1 MVVRTRFAPSPTGY
15 MHLGNL
21 RTALYAYCIA
31 KHSQGTFILR
41 IEDTDR
47 KRNVPKAIQVIYD
60 SLKLAGLEYDEGPHK
75 DGGYGP
81 YVQSQRKDLGIYQR
95 QADLLVERGSAYRC
109 FCGKTVDGKGDPIA
123 ATAAPRGA
131 ARPQKAG
138 TRRNVCRSL
147 TPAEI
152 QAHLDAGDPYVIRQR
167 IPDEGATTFHDLV
180 YGDITVKNSLL
191 DEQVLLKSDGFPT
204 YNFANVVDDHLMA
217 ITHVARGVEYL
228 SSTPK
233 YNLLYQAFG
242 WDVPEYIHLP
252 HIVKEGGKKLS
263 KRAGDA
269 SFQDLIAQGFL
280 PEAVVNYIALL
291 GWSPGNDQEYFDLA
305 GLVEVFDPRH
315 INKSKAAFSL
325 PKLEW
330 LNGEHLRQ
338 MAPEKFHL
346 YAGQYYPPA
355 LKAACDTQVIS
366 RMIQTRIKRLTEIP
380 EITRFFLAVEPYDLA
395 LYEHARSKST
405 LESSLR
411 VLKAVI
417 APLSQVQPWSEDAI
431 RQALLDLAAELNMKT
446 GTVMWPVRVALTGL
460 LATPGGAIEIAAAL
474 GLAETLRRIEAA
486 IACLS

>member
-15 MHLGNL
+15 MHIGNL

-47 KRNVPKAIQVIYD
+47 KRNVPRAIQVIYD
-60 SLKLAGLEYDEGPHK
+60 SLRLAGLEYDEGPQK

-95 QADLLVERGSAYRC
+95 QADWLVEHGGAYRC
-109 FCGKTVDGKGDPIA
+109 FCSKSVDGKSSPSAVAG
-123 ATAAPRGA
+123 PRGVPA
-131 ARPQKAG
+131 
-138 TRRNVCRSL
+138 RRNVCRYL
-147 TPAEI
+147 TPAEV
-152 QAHLDAGDPYVIRQR
+152 QAHLDSGDPCVIRQR
-167 IPDEGATTFHDLV
+167 IPDEGVTTFHDLV
-180 YGDITVKNSLL
+180 YGDIAVKNSLL

-233 YNLLYQAFG
+233 YNLLYEAFG
-242 WDVPEYIHLP
+242 WEAPVYIHLP

-263 KRAGDA
+263 KRASDA
-269 SFQDLIAQGFL
+269 SFQDLLAQGFL
-280 PEAVVNYIALL
+280 PEAIVNYIALL
-291 GWSPGNDQEYFDLA
+291 GWSPGNDLEYFDLA
-305 GLVEVFDPRH
+305 SLVALFDPIH

-330 LNGEHLRQ
+330 LNGEHIRQ
-338 MAPEKFHL
+338 IPPEKFHL

-355 LKAACDTQVIS
+355 LKAACDTQVVS
-366 RMIQTRIKRLTEIP
+366 RMIQPRLTRLTSIP
-380 EITRFFLAVEPYDLA
+380 EMTHFLLAVEPYDLV
-395 LYEHARSKST
+395 LYEHAKSKST
-405 LESSLR
+405 LESSRL
-411 VLKAVI
+411 VLKAVL
-417 APLSQVQPWSEDAI
+417 APLRQAQPWSEDVI

-446 GTVMWPVRVALTGL
+446 GVVMWPVRVALSGL
-460 LATPGGAIEIAAAL
+460 LVTPGGAIEIAAAL
-474 GLAETLRRIEAA
+474 GLAETLRRIETA

>member
-15 MHLGNL
+15 MHIGNL

-41 IEDTDR
+41 LEDTDR
-47 KRNVPKAIQVIYD
+47 KRNVPKSIQVIYD

-81 YVQSQRKDLGIYQR
+81 YVQSQRKDQGIYQR
-95 QADLLVERGSAYRC
+95 YADQLVESGSAYRC
-109 FCGKTVDGKGDPIA
+109 FCSPARAVDGKGAPLDA
-123 ATAAPRGA
+123 AGPRGA
-131 ARPQKAG
+131 AA
-138 TRRNVCRSL
+138 RRNVCRSL
-147 TPAEI
+147 TPAEV

-167 IPDEGATTFHDLV
+167 IPDEGVTTFHDLV

-191 DEQVLLKSDGFPT
+191 DEQVLLKSDGYPT

-242 WDVPEYIHLP
+242 WEVPEYIHLP

-269 SFQDLIAQGFL
+269 SFQDLLAQGFL
-280 PEAVVNYIALL
+280 PEAIVNYIALL

-315 INKSKAAFSL
+315 INKSKAAFSM

-338 MAPEKFHL
+338 IPPEKFHV

-355 LKAACDTQVIS
+355 LKAACDTSVVS
-366 RMIQTRIKRLTEIP
+366 RMIQTRLTRLTDIP
-380 EITRFFLAVEPYDLA
+380 GMTRFLLAVEPYDLA
-395 LYEHARSKST
+395 LYEHAKSKST

-411 VLKAVI
+411 VLQTVRPVLA
-417 APLSQVQPWSEDAI
+417 QVQPWSEDAI
-431 RQALLDLAAELNMKT
+431 RQTLLDLAAELNMKT
-446 GTVMWPVRVALTGL
+446 GTVMWPVRIALTGL
-460 LATPGGAIEIAAAL
+460 LVTPGGAIEIAAAL

-486 IACLS
+486 ISCLGG

>member
-1 MVVRTRFAPSPTGY
+1 
-15 MHLGNL
+15 MHIGNL

-47 KRNVPKAIQVIYD
+47 KRNVPKSIQVIYD
-60 SLKLAGLEYDEGPHK
+60 SLHLAGLEYDEGPFK

-81 YVQSQRKDLGIYQR
+81 YVQSQRKEQGIYQR
-95 QADLLVERGSAYRC
+95 HADLLVESGAAYRC
-109 FCGKTVDGKGDPIA
+109 FCTKSVDGKGSPLA
-123 ATAAPRGA
+123 VEGPRGA
-131 ARPQKAG
+131 SS
-138 TRRNVCRSL
+138 RRNVCRNL
-147 TPAEI
+147 TPAEV

-167 IPDEGATTFHDLV
+167 IPDEGVTTFHDLV

-191 DEQVLLKSDGFPT
+191 DEQVLLKSDGYPT

-242 WDVPEYIHLP
+242 WEVPEYIHLP

-280 PEAVVNYIALL
+280 PEAIVNYIALL

-305 GLVEVFDPRH
+305 GLVELFDPRH

-330 LNGEHLRQ
+330 LNGEHIRQ
-338 MAPEKFHL
+338 IPPEKFHV

-355 LKAACDTQVIS
+355 LKAACDTQVVS
-366 RMIQTRIKRLTEIP
+366 RMIQTRLTRLTDIP
-380 EITRFFLAVEPYDLA
+380 EKTRFLLKVEPYDLA
-395 LYEHARSKST
+395 LYENVKSKST

-411 VLKAVI
+411 VLKTVRPAL
-417 APLSQVQPWSEDAI
+417 AQLQQWSEDAI

-460 LATPGGAIEIAAAL
+460 LVTPGGAIEIAAAL

>member
-15 MHLGNL
+15 MHIGNL

-60 SLKLAGLEYDEGPHK
+60 SLRLAGLEYDEGPCK
-75 DGGYGP
+75 DGDYGP
-81 YVQSQRKDLGIYQR
+81 YVQSQRKDQGIYQR
-95 QADLLVERGSAYRC
+95 QADRLVEGGAAYPC
-109 FCGKTVDGKGDPIA
+109 FCGKSVDGKGNPA
-123 ATAAPRGA
+123 AALGGAGSRGA
-131 ARPQKAG
+131 AA
-138 TRRNVCRSL
+138 RRNVCRYL
-147 TPAEI
+147 TPAEV

-167 IPDEGATTFHDLV
+167 IPDEGVTTFHDLV
-180 YGDITVKNSLL
+180 YGDISVKNSLL

-233 YNLLYQAFG
+233 YNLLYEAFG
-242 WDVPEYIHLP
+242 WEAPVYIHLP

-269 SFQDLIAQGFL
+269 SFQDLLAQGFL
-280 PEAVVNYIALL
+280 PEAIVNYIALL

-305 GLVEVFDPRH
+305 SLVELFDPRH
-315 INKSKAAFSL
+315 INKSKAAFAL

-330 LNGEHLRQ
+330 LNGEHIRQ
-338 MAPEKFHL
+338 IQLEKFHA
-346 YAGQYYPPA
+346 YASQYYPPA
-355 LKAACDTQVIS
+355 LKAACDTQVVS
-366 RMIQTRIKRLTEIP
+366 RMIQTRLTRLTNIP
-380 EITRFFLAVEPYDLA
+380 EMTRFLLAVEPYDLA
-395 LYEHARSKST
+395 LYQHAKSNST
-405 LESSLR
+405 LESSRL
-411 VLKAVI
+411 VLKA
-417 APLSQVQPWSEDAI
+417 ALPALSALAQLQPWSEDAI

-446 GTVMWPVRVALTGL
+446 GTLLWPVRVALSGRL
-460 LATPGGAIEIAAAL
+460 VTPGGAIEIAAAL